1 MLRILCLA
9 ATVNLIIGVWT
20 EGWKEVNI
28 ILYNIQGWL
37 DGMAIFI
44 AVIIIVSVTAG
55 NNYIKD

>member
-20 EGWKEVNI
+20 EGWKE
-28 ILYNIQGWL
+28 GWL

>member
-28 ILYNIQGWL
+28 IQYNL
-37 DGMAIFI
+37 
-44 AVIIIVSVTAG
+44 
-55 NNYIKD
+55 

>member
-28 ILYNIQGWL
+28 I
-37 DGMAIFI
+37 
-44 AVIIIVSVTAG
+44 
-55 NNYIKD
+55 